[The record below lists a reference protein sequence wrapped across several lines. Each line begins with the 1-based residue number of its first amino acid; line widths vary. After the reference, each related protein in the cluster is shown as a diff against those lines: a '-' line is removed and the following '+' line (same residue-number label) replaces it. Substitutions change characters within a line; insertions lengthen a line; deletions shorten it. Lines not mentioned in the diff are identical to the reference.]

1 MGDLEMGTTTTT
13 ATTTTT
19 ITTTTTTSFCDE
31 DPKKNILLTV
41 TDIESGEPI
50 SDVRVIITTADLN
63 SNQQFSSQH
72 SNVDGTVKDFTMD
85 SGAFTVSAA
94 HEGYLS
100 KHEVIIVDCASIE
113 CEDCENQFSIE
124 LEKIS
129 NVNIT
134 DPVDPIDNSTIIEQ
148 VCPESSGSVS

>member
-1 MGDLEMGTTTTT
+1 MGTTTTT

-19 ITTTTTTSFCDE
+19 LTTTTTTPFCEE

-41 TDIESGEPI
+41 TDMETGEPI

-94 HEGYLS
+94 
-100 KHEVIIVDCASIE
+100 KIVKT
-113 CEDCENQFSIE
+113 NF
-124 LEKIS
+124 LL
-129 NVNIT
+129 N
-134 DPVDPIDNSTIIEQ
+134 
-148 VCPESSGSVS
+148 